1 MRGKKEAGNRLKQ
14 IQYERA
20 TVNRLRL
27 HVLPTKQF
35 KTFAISLLIGQ
46 PLREETVT
54 SCALIPFVLRRGNR
68 RFPET
73 KKFREHLDNLYGA
86 GFGFDVYKRG
96 DYQIIQFRMDVI
108 HDRFVANNG
117 VSLLEEGLQLLGETL
132 TDPALEGGVFRHNY
146 VDDEKETL
154 RKRIEAIINDK
165 IRYAAER
172 CLEEMCKNEP
182 YRLHPLGKIGD
193 LPEITPQNLYSSY
206 QRWLAEAPIDL
217 YVVGD
222 TSMDEVTSLVNRHF
236 RLERA
241 ANASYAPPVLPAISS
256 DAPKNVIEALEV
268 NQGKLN
274 LGLRTRSTY
283 ADEAYPALLAYNGI
297 LGGYAHSK
305 LFVNVRE
312 KASLAYYASSRLDGH
327 KGILTIQSGIE
338 IENYEKALRIIRE
351 QLDAMAAGEIS
362 ELELSQTKAMIK
374 NQLQEIQDSA
384 FELISFD
391 FNGILS
397 GFERTVADL
406 IARIERME
414 RSDVQA
420 AAKQVTLDTIYFLR
434 NKEGEQHA

>member
-1 MRGKKEAGNRLKQ
+1 
-14 IQYERA
+14 
-20 TVNRLRL
+20 
-27 HVLPTKQF
+27 
-35 KTFAISLLIGQ
+35 
-46 PLREETVT
+46 
-54 SCALIPFVLRRGNR
+54 
-68 RFPET
+68 
-73 KKFREHLDNLYGA
+73 
-86 GFGFDVYKRG
+86 
-96 DYQIIQFRMDVI
+96 
-108 HDRFVANNG
+108 
-117 VSLLEEGLQLLGETL
+117 
-132 TDPALEGGVFRHNY
+132 
-146 VDDEKETL
+146 
-154 RKRIEAIINDK
+154 
-165 IRYAAER
+165 
-172 CLEEMCKNEP
+172 
-182 YRLHPLGKIGD
+182 LHPLGKIGD
-193 LPEITPQNLYSSY
+193 LPAITPQNLFASY

-222 TSMDEVTSLVNRHF
+222 TSMDEVTSLVNQHF
-236 RLERA
+236 RFERT
-241 ANASYAPPVLPAISS
+241 ASVGYAPPVLTTISS
-256 DAPKNVIEALEV
+256 DTPKNVIEALEV

-283 ADEAYPALLAYNGI
+283 SDEAYPSLLAYNGI

-362 ELELSQTKAMIK
+362 DLELNQTKAMIK

-406 IARIERME
+406 IARIKQIE